1 MLEAQDVGFRVVV
14 RRVVG
19 ERDGRPLFSD
29 ILGDLLSFTDDE
41 LVVDG
46 KNGPERIPRAKIVA
60 GKRIPPKVS
69 GGQPGGASHSPSAHN
84 A

>member
-1 MLEAQDVGFRVVV
+1 MLEAQDVGWRVVV
-14 RRVVG
+14 RRVIG

-29 ILGDLLSFTDDE
+29 ILGELLSFTDDE

-46 KNGPERIPRAKIVA
+46 KNGPEQILRTNVVA

-69 GGQPGGASHSPSAHN
+69 GGPPGAASRSPSAHS